1 MSSSPKVVVDG
12 ESCLDLEVL
21 HSGDGVVGGGG
32 DQDGLLFVRG
42 GPQQD
47 QQHPGLPEVS
57 HEGCLRTKVALII
70 EEQCEQFTASA
81 CSDVLT
87 QVSVNH

>member
-21 HSGDGVVGGGG
+21 HSGDGVVGGAS
-32 DQDGLLFVRG
+32 DQDGLLLGHG

-57 HEGCLRTKVALII
+57 HESCLKTKVTLII
-70 EEQCEQFTASA
+70 EQCEQ
-81 CSDVLT
+81 
-87 QVSVNH
+87 